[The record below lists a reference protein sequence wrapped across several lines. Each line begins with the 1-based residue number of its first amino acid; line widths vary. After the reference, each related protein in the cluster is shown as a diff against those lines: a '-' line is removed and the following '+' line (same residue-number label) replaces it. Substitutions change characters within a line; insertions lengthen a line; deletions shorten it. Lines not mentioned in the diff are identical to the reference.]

1 MNRGGKKNID
11 KEIMDKEIIDK
22 KNGIGIRKML
32 LTDVPQVCEIEKRTF
47 SIPWSE
53 KAFEDSLKLPHA
65 LFVVACLGEQIL
77 GYCGLYQVFNEGDI
91 TNIAVNPKY
100 RKHGVASNLLLN
112 LLDICKSLNCND
124 ITLEVRESNI
134 PAQNLYKK
142 FDFKEEGIRK
152 GYYSDNGEN
161 AIIMWKR
168 G

>member
-1 MNRGGKKNID
+1 MKDVHINGVYNLS
-11 KEIMDKEIIDK
+11 KE
-22 KNGIGIRKML
+22 
-32 LTDVPQVCEIEKRTF
+32 CF
-47 SIPWSE
+47 AIPWTL
-53 KAFEDSLKLPHA
+53 DSITNELNNPSAKYIIAENLETNEVIG
-65 LFVVACLGEQIL
+65 FVGVWIIAG
-77 GYCGLYQVFNEGDI
+77 EGDI

>member
-1 MNRGGKKNID
+1 MKDVHINGVYNLS
-11 KEIMDKEIIDK
+11 KE
-22 KNGIGIRKML
+22 
-32 LTDVPQVCEIEKRTF
+32 CF
-47 SIPWSE
+47 AIPWTL
-53 KAFEDSLKLPHA
+53 DSITNELNNPLAKYIIAENLETNEVIG
-65 LFVVACLGEQIL
+65 FVGVWIIAGE
-77 GYCGLYQVFNEGDI
+77 GYI

>member
-1 MNRGGKKNID
+1 MKDVHINGVYNLS
-11 KEIMDKEIIDK
+11 KE
-22 KNGIGIRKML
+22 
-32 LTDVPQVCEIEKRTF
+32 CF
-47 SIPWSE
+47 AIPWTLDSITNE
-53 KAFEDSLKLPHA
+53 LNNPLAKYIIAEDLETNEVIG
-65 LFVVACLGEQIL
+65 FVGVWIVAG
-77 GYCGLYQVFNEGDI
+77 EGDI